1 MCVCVV
7 CLGFFLLCRHFD
19 IKDIKACGSQP
30 LPGSIH
36 TSTAGTCSIPHKDL
50 DGITKRLTVN
60 TFSGISKNAI
70 PGAWSLCLELA
81 KEENF
86 EIVGRAWQSI
96 FCVIGDVVQNKKVAP
111 LALTRSWV

>member
-1 MCVCVV
+1 MFVWHVRFFFIV
-7 CLGFFLLCRHFD
+7 LLGRHFD

-36 TSTAGTCSIPHKDL
+36 ISTAGTCSLPQQDL
-50 DGITKRLTVN
+50 IGITKKLTVN

-86 EIVGRAWQSI
+86 EMVSRAWQSI

-111 LALTRSWV
+111 LALTMS